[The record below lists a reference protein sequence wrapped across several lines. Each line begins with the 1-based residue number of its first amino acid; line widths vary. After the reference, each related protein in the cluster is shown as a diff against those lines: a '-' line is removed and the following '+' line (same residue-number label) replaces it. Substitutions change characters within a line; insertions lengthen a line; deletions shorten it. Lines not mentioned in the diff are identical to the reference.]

1 MELVRSLP
9 AKRCCMTTPSPCRR
23 PRRATQQEL
32 RPGRRLLLC
41 LLSTGDIRKAVGGI
55 SVSPVTRNIART
67 VPRRPISGSKR
78 PPAQKSPRGC
88 SQGAPDGPKSIIAKP
103 IDAPGWLSDLGGLHG
118 TATPQMTGPFLWR
131 VGWRCEMNGA
141 CCWIPPERAFPAV
154 PAANQRTEMHELWWV
169 KMGGELSG
177 GGDIRGVGSAAPRG
191 DRNYRYV

>member
-1 MELVRSLP
+1 
-9 AKRCCMTTPSPCRR
+9 MTTPSPCRR

-78 PPAQKSPRGC
+78 PPAEKSPHGC

-154 PAANQRTEMHELWWV
+154 PAANQRTKMHELWWV

-191 DRNYRYV
+191 DRNCRYV